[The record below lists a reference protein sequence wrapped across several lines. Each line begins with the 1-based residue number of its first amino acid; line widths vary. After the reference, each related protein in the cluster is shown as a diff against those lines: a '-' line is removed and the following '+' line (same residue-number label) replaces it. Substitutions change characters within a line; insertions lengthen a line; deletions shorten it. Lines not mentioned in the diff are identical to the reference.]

1 MFLLA
6 LPASVGLIVLARPI
20 VSLLF
25 ERGEF
30 NALTAQMTAWALV
43 WYAAGLVGHSIMEV
57 LTRAYF
63 AQHDTR
69 TPVIIGAIAMG
80 LNVLFSFLFSAWF
93 QRIGW
98 LPLGGLALANS
109 LATALEATALFVF
122 MRRRL
127 NGIEGKHLASGFVRC
142 AGAVLGMAIG
152 LWLWLQVTG
161 GMSRWI
167 VALGG
172 VALGG
177 ILYLAGV
184 AILRVPEIQLLIGM
198 VTRRLHRSP
207 SS

>member
-1 MFLLA
+1 
-6 LPASVGLIVLARPI
+6 
-20 VSLLF
+20 
-25 ERGEF
+25 
-30 NALTAQMTAWALV
+30 
-43 WYAAGLVGHSIMEV
+43 
-57 LTRAYF
+57 
-63 AQHDTR
+63 
-69 TPVIIGAIAMG
+69 
-80 LNVLFSFLFSAWF
+80 
-93 QRIGW
+93 
-98 LPLGGLALANS
+98 
-109 LATALEATALFVF
+109 
-122 MRRRL
+122 
-127 NGIEGKHLASGFVRC
+127 
-142 AGAVLGMAIG
+142 MAIG